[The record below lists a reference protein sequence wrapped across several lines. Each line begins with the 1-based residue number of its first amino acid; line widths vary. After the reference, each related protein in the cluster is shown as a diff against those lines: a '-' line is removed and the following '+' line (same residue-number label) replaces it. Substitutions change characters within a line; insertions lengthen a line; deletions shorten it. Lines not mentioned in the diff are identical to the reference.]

1 MRERLHRP
9 LAERIPAW
17 PSSQAILADLAEG
30 PARAVEI
37 AERTHYSTHT
47 IGRALAAL
55 HRLGL
60 VERAA
65 GWRRRKR
72 AA

>member
-1 MRERLHRP
+1 MKARPQRP

-17 PSSQAILADLAEG
+17 PSSRAILADLAEG

-37 AERTHYSTHT
+37 AARTHYSTHT
-47 IGRALAAL
+47 ISRALAAL

-60 VERAA
+60 IERAA
-65 GWRRRKR
+65 GWRWRRR
-72 AA
+72 LQ